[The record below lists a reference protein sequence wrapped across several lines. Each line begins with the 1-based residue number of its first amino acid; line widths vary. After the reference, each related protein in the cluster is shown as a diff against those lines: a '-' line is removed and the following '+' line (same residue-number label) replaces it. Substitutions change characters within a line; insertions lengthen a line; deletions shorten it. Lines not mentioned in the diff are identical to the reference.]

1 MARRPKRPRGPHAT
15 GSRSHGRARGPRLR
29 DALRLALAAG
39 LLAAGPAR
47 AQEVAPRAGRAAPPA
62 AESGEPVEPAPA
74 PAETAWVR
82 GELKLNFRASP
93 SATATALGIV
103 TTGDQV
109 VVLERKG
116 AWARIRVASGETGW
130 LPESAL
136 APQAPPVERVA
147 QLEAELAAVREELA
161 VAQREIETL
170 QRRDEERE
178 ARAREREA
186 TFEQLEEENRDLRA
200 GERWPYMVTGASILG
215 AGLTAGFL
223 LRGGASRRAGGRIR
237 F

>member
-1 MARRPKRPRGPHAT
+1 MARRPGRI
-15 GSRSHGRARGPRLR
+15 GS
-29 DALRLALAAG
+29 ALRGAALLAALAAAP
-39 LLAAGPAR
+39 AA
-47 AQEVAPRAGRAAPPA
+47 AQERPAPPA
-62 AESGEPVEPAPA
+62 AAPAAGAAAEAEPAPP

-82 GELKLNFRASP
+82 AELRVNFRASP
-93 SATATALGIV
+93 APNATPLGV
-103 TTGDQV
+103 VGTGDQV

-116 AWARIRVASGETGW
+116 GWARVRVASGEAGW
-130 LPESAL
+130 LPETML
-136 APQAPPVERVA
+136 AADAPPVERVA

-161 VAQREIETL
+161 VAQRELDAL

-178 ARAREREA
+178 ARAQEREA
-186 TFEQLEEENRDLRA
+186 AFAELEAENRDLRA

-223 LRGGASRRAGGRIR
+223 IRGGASRRAGGRIR